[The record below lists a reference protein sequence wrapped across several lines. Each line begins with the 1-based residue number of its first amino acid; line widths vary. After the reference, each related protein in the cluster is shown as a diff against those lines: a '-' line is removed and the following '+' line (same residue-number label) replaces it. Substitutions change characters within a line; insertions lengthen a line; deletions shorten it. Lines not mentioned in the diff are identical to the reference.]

1 MIDMH
6 NELEYLKRDG
16 TWELVH
22 SLKREKNLLNA
33 SWFTSL
39 KNLLN
44 RKENQGIKLG

>member
-22 SLKREKNLLNA
+22 SLKREKKPIKCKLVYK
-33 SWFTSL
+33 L
-39 KNLLN
+39 KEPV
-44 RKENQGIKLG
+44 K